1 MEIQVQIQY
10 DYQDGDG
17 RTVHSV
23 VRSGDK
29 DFFRVRELEGKKI
42 NNWDGVQVVPFNL
55 PEIQEKTAVI
65 LVEGEKDV
73 LTLKE
78 LGVPATTIPGG
89 SNGWGPLIKRQPDF
103 CQKYFN
109 GKTIIIIPDNDPPGE
124 KYMEAGAG
132 FLSSGGAVV
141 HTCSICEEMDKGADI
156 TDWVQINKPNK
167 ETLLDSIE
175 LHTNLWK
182 PPLSTKLDSPLNVM
196 DVLKAPVADDS
207 QQDIVA
213 VFNHV
218 TQGAGSWSGDT
229 FNRTCPVHE
238 DKKASLSITMGQ
250 DKILMRCHAGCNF
263 GTICEGLGIKP
274 KHTFKTTQG
283 HLRSKQQEAIGPR
296 PGELSKICDEILNTD
311 EPEEFTGVKA
321 PIMEDYVNGIS
332 GLTDAHPVIIYS
344 TALASIGAQAQTRLV
359 IQKGTYYV
367 RLHPNIWALSVAESG
382 TYKTTALNAGAAP
395 LVKRERVVLDEIVEH
410 QLNINRLMDE
420 GVDENDPDV
429 AIYRNRM
436 EEAEGKRRKLP
447 DKSSWEAC
455 LDRIEKSG
463 GGIWLLSEFG
473 AWLSG
478 LEKSYNQGFKQTITE
493 LYDVPDTYEES
504 TRAHGTRILT
514 KPFISISGVSTIEF
528 LSGLLS
534 KEDASTGFLARFLL
548 FRPPAKNTV
557 PDALP
562 GTARNEEDL
571 ESYHLL
577 QEIYKQ
583 LSYMTVPLEYKF
595 SSSAKKLFT
604 EYHKSMYD
612 RFYKLPEG
620 ERFWMEPFIKRLGPS
635 ALKIA
640 MVSPFLIQ
648 SAQDIIDEH
657 AMMSGISLVSYSEIC
672 TRFLFRRELGESE
685 FQRKARIVKEYIAK
699 RGGTVKSGPLFSS
712 HILGGGTK
720 EYTNMCE
727 SLEARGE
734 ILVERIDGTIKPHSK
749 ITLVDTKG

>member
-1 MEIQVQIQY
+1 MQIQY

-29 DFFRVRELEGKKI
+29 DFFRVRISEGRKI
-42 NNWDGVQVVPFNL
+42 NNWDGIQVVPFNL
-55 PEIQEKTAVI
+55 PEIQEKKVII

-78 LGVPATTIPGG
+78 LGIPATTIPGG
-89 SNGWGPLIKRQPDF
+89 SNGWGPLIKKQPDF
-103 CQKYFN
+103 CQKYF
-109 GKTIIIIPDNDPPGE
+109 GKKTIIIIPDNDTPGE
-124 KYMEAGAG
+124 KYMESGAA

-156 TDWVQINKPNK
+156 TDWIQINKPSR
-167 ETLLDSIE
+167 ETLLDAIE
-175 LHTNLWK
+175 LHRSGWVPKVPT
-182 PPLSTKLDSPLNVM
+182 TKLDSPLNVM
-196 DVLKAPVADDS
+196 DVLKAPAGDDG
-207 QQDIVA
+207 QHDISI
-213 VFNHV
+213 VFDKI
-218 TQGAGSWSGDT
+218 TQGAGSWSGENT
-229 FNRTCPVHE
+229 FNRECPVHD

-283 HLRSKQQEAIGPR
+283 HLRAKQQEAIGPR
-296 PGELSKICDEILNTD
+296 PGELSKICDEILKTD
-311 EPEEFTGVKA
+311 EPEEFKGVMA
-321 PIMEDYVNGIS
+321 PIMQDYVQGIS
-332 GLTDAHPVIIYS
+332 ELTDAHPVIIYS
-344 TALASIGAQAQTRLV
+344 TALSSIGAQAQTRLV

-367 RLHPNIWALSVAESG
+367 RLYPNIWSLAVAESG

-395 LVKRERVVLDEIVEH
+395 LVKRERAVLDEIVEH
-410 QLNINRLMDE
+410 TLRIDRLIAD
-420 GVDENDPDV
+420 GAQENDPDLE
-429 AIYRNRM
+429 IYRTRL
-436 EEAEGKRRKLP
+436 EDSESKRRKLP

-478 LEKSYNQGFKQTITE
+478 LERTYNQGFKQTITE

-504 TRAHGTRILT
+504 TRTHGSRILT

-528 LSGLLS
+528 LSGLLG
-534 KEDASTGFLARFLL
+534 KEDASTGFLARFML

-562 GTARNEEDL
+562 GTAKSEEDL

-583 LSYMTVPLEYKF
+583 LSYMTVPLEYKL
-595 SSSAKKLFT
+595 SSAAKKLFT
-604 EYHKSMYD
+604 EYHESMYD
-612 RFYKLPEG
+612 RFYKLSDDEK
-620 ERFWMEPFIKRLGPS
+620 FWMEPFIKRLGPS

-640 MVSPFLIQ
+640 MVSQFLIQ
-648 SAQDIIDEH
+648 SNQDIIDEH
-657 AMMSGISLVSYSEIC
+657 AMMTGISLVSYSEIC
-672 TRFLFRRELGESE
+672 TRYLFRRELGESS
-685 FQRKARIVKEYIAK
+685 FQKKARDIKEYIAR
-699 RGGTVKSGPLFSS
+699 RGGACTKAQLYAS
-712 HILGGGTK
+712 HVLAGGQQ
-720 EYTNMCE
+720 EYNGVCE

-734 ILVERIDGTIKPHSK
+734 IFVEVIDGKWRPHSK

>member
-1 MEIQVQIQY
+1 MQTQY

-17 RTVHSV
+17 RIVHSV
-23 VRSGDK
+23 IRTEEK
-29 DFFRVRELEGKKI
+29 DFFRVRQVDGKTI
-42 NNWDGVQVVPFNL
+42 SNWDGVQVVPFNL
-55 PEIQEKTAVI
+55 PEIHKKEAVI

-89 SNGWGPLIKRQPDF
+89 SNGWGPLIKKQPDF

-124 KYMEAGAG
+124 KYMEAGAQ
-132 FLSSGGAVV
+132 FLSSGGATV
-141 HTCSICEEMDKGADI
+141 HTCTICEEMDKGADI
-156 TDWVQINKPNK
+156 TDWIEINKPDRETFLDSVKFNMTLW
-167 ETLLDSIE
+167 EPQISSTLLG
-175 LHTNLWK
+175 T
-182 PPLSTKLDSPLNVM
+182 PL
-196 DVLKAPVADDS
+196 
-207 QQDIVA
+207 
-213 VFNHV
+213 HV
-218 TQGAGSWSGDT
+218 TDQLKSPTVEAQYDISVVYKQITQDQGSWSGDT
-229 FNRTCPVHE
+229 FNRKCPAHE
-238 DKKASLSITMGQ
+238 DKKASLSITLTE
-250 DKILMRCHAGCNF
+250 DKILMRCHAGCSF
-263 GTICEGLGIKP
+263 SSICDGLGIKP
-274 KHTFKTTQG
+274 KHTFKTGQA
-283 HLRSKQQEAIGPR
+283 HLKANQKEIMGPR
-296 PGELSKICDEILNTD
+296 PGELTKICDDILKTD

-321 PIMEDYVNGIS
+321 PIMEDYVRGIS
-332 GLTDAHPVIIYS
+332 ELTDAHPVIIYS

-367 RLHPNIWALSVAESG
+367 RLYPNIWALSVAESG

-395 LVKRERVVLDEIVEH
+395 LVKRERAIIDEILEH
-410 QLNINRLMDE
+410 TTSINRLVND
-420 GVDENDPDV
+420 GVDEDDSDLE
-429 AIYRNRM
+429 IYRNRL
-436 EEAEGKRRKLP
+436 EEAESRRRKLP

-478 LEKSYNQGFKQTITE
+478 LERSYNQGFKQTITE

-504 TRAHGTRILT
+504 TRTHGTRILT

-534 KEDASTGFLARFLL
+534 KEDSSTGFLARFLL
-548 FRPPAKNTV
+548 FRPPAKNAV

-562 GTARNEEDL
+562 ETTKNEEDL
-571 ESYHLL
+571 ESFNLL
-577 QEIYKQ
+577 QEIYRQ
-583 LSYMTVPLEYKF
+583 LSYMTVPLEYKL
-595 SSSAKKLFT
+595 SSGAKKLFI
-604 EYHKSMYD
+604 EYHRSMYD
-612 RFYKLPEG
+612 RFYKMPEG

-640 MVSPFLIQ
+640 MVSQFLIQ
-648 SAQDIIDEH
+648 SDQDIIDEH

-685 FQRKARIVKEYIAK
+685 FQRKARCVKEYIAK
-699 RGGTVKSGPLFSS
+699 RGGSVKKGQLYSS
-712 HILGGGTK
+712 HILAGGQM
-720 EYTNMCE
+720 EYDNICG

-734 ILVERIDGTIKPHSK
+734 MLIETIDGKWRPHSK
-749 ITLVDTKG
+749 ITLVDIEG